1 MIVMIAGM
9 FIQFMTELAVILEA
23 FDSFHATIVQAVA
36 LTHCYGPS
44 GHLEYGGNRLNNSQN
59 LLIVA
64 LVYGQ
69 SVHPERAVAYERR
82 QIFLNEVCL
91 CL

>member
-1 MIVMIAGM
+1 MIVIIAGM

-23 FDSFHATIVQAVA
+23 FDSFHATVVQAVA

-44 GHLEYGGNRLNNSQN
+44 SHLEYGGNRLNNSQN

-64 LVYGQ
+64 LVCP
-69 SVHPERAVAYERR
+69 SRTRRCLRAPADLS
-82 QIFLNEVCL
+82 Q
-91 CL
+91 

>member
-23 FDSFHATIVQAVA
+23 FDSFHATVVQAVA

-44 GHLEYGGNRLNNSQN
+44 SHLEYGGNRLNN
-59 LLIVA
+59 
-64 LVYGQ
+64 G
-69 SVHPERAVAYERR
+69 
-82 QIFLNEVCL
+82 
-91 CL
+91 